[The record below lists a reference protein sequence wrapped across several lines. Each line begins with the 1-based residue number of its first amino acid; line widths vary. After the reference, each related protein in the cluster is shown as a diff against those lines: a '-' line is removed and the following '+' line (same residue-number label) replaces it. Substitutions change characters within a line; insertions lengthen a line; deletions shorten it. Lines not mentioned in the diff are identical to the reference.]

1 MTNSTHSSDGPQ
13 NPPFIFI
20 GCFLGIA
27 FWIIE
32 AYFDSLMID
41 NTSFQQRLFPSD
53 PNELWMRGFI
63 CALFVGFGLYAHIIT
78 TRMRSVESM
87 NLDAALLLRNALSK
101 TIRGNFPICV
111 YCKKFATRMA
121 SGRIPTGLSPP
132 RRRPN
137 FQAASAAPVI
147 PSGLTITGQ
156 RNSRATRHRISRSSI
171 PRLSDASYRAK
182 PASGAHPGAGQQ
194 VSPRPLRA
202 KQREFENI
210 VNE

>member
-1 MTNSTHSSDGPQ
+1 MTNTTQSSDGPQ
-13 NPPFIFI
+13 SPPFIFI

-53 PNELWMRGFI
+53 PNELWMRGLI
-63 CALFVGFGLYAHIIT
+63 CALFVGFGVYAHIIT

-111 YCKKFATRMA
+111 YCKKIRDED
-121 SGRIPTGLSPP
+121 GLWK
-132 RRRPN
+132 
-137 FQAASAAPVI
+137 AAGSA
-147 PSGLTITGQ
+147 G
-156 RNSRATRHRISRSSI
+156 
-171 PRLSDASYRAK
+171 
-182 PASGAHPGAGQQ
+182 
-194 VSPRPLRA
+194 
-202 KQREFENI
+202 
-210 VNE
+210 

>member
-1 MTNSTHSSDGPQ
+1 MTNTTHSSDEPR
-13 NPPFIFI
+13 NAPFIFI

-63 CALFVGFGLYAHIIT
+63 CALFVSFGLYAHIIT

-111 YCKKFATRMA
+111 YCKKIRDEDGLWTNPDRFIAAQTEAQFSGSICNTCHDHRANDRAATEKPGN
-121 SGRIPTGLSPP
+121 SSP
-132 RRRPN
+132 N
-137 FQAASAAPVI
+137 
-147 PSGLTITGQ
+147 
-156 RNSRATRHRISRSSI
+156 
-171 PRLSDASYRAK
+171 
-182 PASGAHPGAGQQ
+182 
-194 VSPRPLRA
+194 
-202 KQREFENI
+202 
-210 VNE
+210 